1 MRKHIRHL
9 AAASLL
15 LAGAVQAQDASPD
28 LVKRGEYL
36 ATAGDCSACHRDPH
50 SGKPFSGGYAIQ
62 SPMGMIYGSNI
73 TPSKTAGI
81 GNYSLADFTAVMR
94 KGKAP
99 GNHYLYPAMPYT
111 SFAGLSDE
119 DIHALYSYLMLGVPA
134 DNHPAPETDLPFPF
148 SFRPVMA
155 MWNLLFLDSK
165 AVPGSNAASGSA
177 ERGEYLV
184 RTLAHCS
191 TCHTPRNGMMAEQ
204 GDRFLSGGKVGSWTA
219 PNITPDAQAAAPIV
233 SQGKLWGV
241 VTSDISLASL
251 QEKVNKI
258 RPWDGTGYAMLL
270 SSAGNV
276 VSYPDKNQTSKP
288 WKGDTH
294 NYSTSVVEQHD
305 ALLGEDGMVTWQPIV
320 IGNSDQKWYLGV
332 VAPVSKV
339 MAAAHRQLVNAVI
352 LMIISILVVCAL
364 LGLLFS
370 RKVLKPIGG
379 EPLEAATIALA
390 VADGKLDNVITL
402 KGRDNSSLFY
412 ALHTMQNQLREI
424 VGQIQDASSSVRQG
438 AGEIASGNLNL
449 ASRTE
454 EQAAALEQTAAS
466 MEQITATV
474 KHNATNAHQATAL
487 TENATQIASRGE
499 SLVGEVVQTMAQ
511 IDDSA
516 KKIGDITAIINSIA
530 FQTNILALNAAV
542 EAARAGEQGR
552 GFAVVASE
560 VRNLAQRSANAVK
573 EIAALIEES
582 SQRVGSGV
590 QLVQDAGKTMQE
602 MTQAVNSVR
611 TIIGEIVVAS
621 DEQAR
626 GISQVTIAVNEMDGT
641 TQQNAA
647 LVQQMSAAASSLEDQ
662 AAQLAQT

>member
-1 MRKHIRHL
+1 MAKL
-9 AAASLL
+9 ASSKKTMSTRTQMLLTGALTITLGFAVTIGVLSWQSSNEQKSLAENYL
-15 LAGAVQAQDASPD
+15 QQIAHTQALQIQQELSYA
-28 LVKRGEYL
+28 
-36 ATAGDCSACHRDPH
+36 RDVAHNLGH
-50 SGKPFSGGYAIQ
+50 SLIALPA
-62 SPMGMIYGSNI
+62 
-73 TPSKTAGI
+73 AGI
-81 GNYSLADFTAVMR
+81 QDRKVADKVMESALRDNPDYLSISVIFEENAFDGRDAEFATQPGAAPKGRYAFFVDRDQSGNFKMHPLTSIFT
-94 KGKAP
+94 P
-99 GNHYLYPAMPYT
+99 GQGDYYLLPQKSQKDTLIEP
-111 SFAGLSDE
+111 
-119 DIHALYSYLMLGVPA
+119 YSYAYNGVP
-134 DNHPAPETDLPFPF
+134 T
-148 SFRPVMA
+148 
-155 MWNLLFLDSK
+155 LLTS
-165 AVPGSNAASGSA
+165 V
-177 ERGEYLV
+177 
-184 RTLAHCS
+184 
-191 TCHTPRNGMMAEQ
+191 
-204 GDRFLSGGKVGSWTA
+204 
-219 PNITPDAQAAAPIV
+219 AAPIL

-251 QEKVNKI
+251 QERVNKI
-258 RPWDGTGYAMLL
+258 KPWEGVGYAMLL

-276 VSYPDKNQTSKP
+276 VSYPDKNQTSKA

-294 NYSTSVVEQHD
+294 HYSSDVMEQHD
-305 ALLGEDGMVTWQPIV
+305 ALLGEDALVTWQPVV

-339 MAAAHRQLVNAVI
+339 MAAAHHQLVNAVI
-352 LMIISILVVCAL
+352 LMVISILVVCAL

-474 KHNATNAHQATAL
+474 KHNANNAHQATAL

-662 AAQLAQT
+662 AAQLAQTVGRFQLS